1 LRVSAKTDPL
11 ADVIWDET
19 GVAQGFALFDTAIGT
34 CAIAWGQS
42 GIVGTSLPSKSA
54 AASRAFM
61 QKRFP
66 EAEEVVAPPPSVQ
79 TVING
84 IVALMEGEKRDLK
97 NAELDFTGIADF
109 HRRAFDLARNIP
121 PGEVLTYG
129 EFAKRL
135 GDPGAARAVG
145 QAMGA
150 NPFPIIVPCHR
161 VLASGGK
168 TGGFSAPLGLE
179 TKMKM
184 LTIER
189 AKLDDKPSLFDELPL
204 AAKPRR
210 KG

>member
-1 LRVSAKTDPL
+1 V
-11 ADVIWDET
+11 
-19 GVAQGFALFDTAIGT
+19 QGFALFETAIGT
-34 CAIAWGQS
+34 CAIAWGES
-42 GIVGTSLPSKSA
+42 GIVGTSLPSTTA
-54 AASRAFM
+54 AKSRAFVA
-61 QKRFP
+61 KRLP
-66 EAEEVVAPPPSVQ
+66 GAVEGPPPPAVQ
-79 TVING
+79 AVIG
-84 IVALMEGEKRDLK
+84 DIVALMQGEKRDLK
-97 NAELDFTGIADF
+97 IARLDYTGVPEF
-109 HRRAFDLARNIP
+109 HRRAFDLARDIP
-121 PGEVLTYG
+121 PGEVITYG

-161 VLASGGK
+161 VLATGGK

-189 AKLDDKPSLFDELPL
+189 AKLDDRPSLFEDLPL

-210 KG
+210 KR

>member
-1 LRVSAKTDPL
+1 MRVSAKTDPFN
-11 ADVIWDET
+11 AVTWDET
-19 GVAQGFALFDTAIGT
+19 GVAQGFALFETAIGT
-34 CAIAWGQS
+34 CAIAWGPN

-54 AASRAFM
+54 AVSRAFLT
-61 QKRFP
+61 KRFP
-66 EAEEVVAPPPSVQ
+66 DAVEAPPPPAVKA
-79 TVING
+79 VIDD
-84 IVALMEGEKRDLK
+84 IIALMQGEKRDLK
-97 NAELDFTGIADF
+97 SAELDLTGIADF

-121 PGEVLTYG
+121 PGEVQTYG
-129 EFAKRL
+129 EVAKRL

-179 TKMKM
+179 TKMQM

-189 AKLDDKPSLFDELPL
+189 AKLDDKPSLFDDLPL

-210 KG
+210 KR

>member
-1 LRVSAKTDPL
+1 
-11 ADVIWDET
+11 
-19 GVAQGFALFDTAIGT
+19 
-34 CAIAWGQS
+34 
-42 GIVGTSLPSKSA
+42 
-54 AASRAFM
+54 M

-66 EAEEVVAPPPSVQ
+66 NAVEMSPPHAVQ
-79 TVING
+79 AVIDD
-84 IVALMEGEKRDLK
+84 IVALLQGEKRDLT
-97 NAELDFTGIADF
+97 NAALDFTGIADF
-109 HRRAFDLARNIP
+109 HRRAFDLARTIP

-129 EFAKRL
+129 DVAKRL

-179 TKMKM
+179 TKMRM

-189 AKLDDKPSLFDELPL
+189 AKLDDKPALFDDLPL
-204 AAKPRR
+204 AAKPR
-210 KG
+210 KEH

>member
-1 LRVSAKTDPL
+1 LRVSAKTVPL
-11 ADVIWDET
+11 SGVTWDET
-19 GVAQGFALFDTAIGT
+19 GVAQGFALFETAIGT
-34 CAIAWGQS
+34 CAIAWGPN
-42 GIVGTSLPSKSA
+42 GIVGTSLPAKNA
-54 AASRAFM
+54 ATGRAFM

-66 EAEEVVAPPPSVQ
+66 DAVEAPPPHAVQ
-79 TVING
+79 AVIDD
-84 IVALMEGEKRDLK
+84 IVALLAGEKRDLK
-97 NAELDFTGIADF
+97 NAELDYTGIADF
-109 HRRAFDLARNIP
+109 HRRAFDLARTIP

-129 EFAKRL
+129 DVAKRL

-168 TGGFSAPLGLE
+168 TGGFSAPLGLQ
-179 TKMKM
+179 TKMQM

-189 AKLDDKPSLFDELPL
+189 ARLDDKPSLFDDLPL

-210 KG
+210 AT

>member
-1 LRVSAKTDPL
+1 MHVAAKTDPFT
-11 ADVIWDET
+11 AVTWDET
-19 GVAQGFALFDTAIGT
+19 GVTQGFALFDTAIGT
-34 CAIAWGQS
+34 CAIAWGPN

-54 AASRAFM
+54 TTSRAFM
-61 QKRFP
+61 KKRFP
-66 EAEEVVAPPPSVQ
+66 DATEAPPPPAIQ
-79 TVING
+79 AVIDD
-84 IVALMEGEKRDLK
+84 IVALLQGEKRDLK
-97 NAELDFTGIADF
+97 NAELDLAGIADF
-109 HRRAFDLARNIP
+109 HRRAFELARTIP

-129 EFAKRL
+129 EVAKRL

-179 TKMKM
+179 TKMQM

-189 AKLDDKPSLFDELPL
+189 AKLGDNPSLFDDLPL
-204 AAKPRR
+204 VAKPRQKR
-210 KG
+210 

>member
-1 LRVSAKTDPL
+1 M
-11 ADVIWDET
+11 
-19 GVAQGFALFDTAIGT
+19 QGFALFETAIGT
-34 CAIAWGQS
+34 CAVAWGPR
-42 GIVGTSLPSKSA
+42 GLIGTSLPAKSA
-54 AASRAFM
+54 AASRTFIR
-61 QKRFP
+61 KRFP
-66 EAEEVVAPPPSVQ
+66 DLEESVPPGHVQDVVDDVVALLSGQ
-79 TVING
+79 
-84 IVALMEGEKRDLK
+84 KRDLK
-97 NAELDFTGIADF
+97 SAKLDLTGVPEF
-109 HRRAFDLARNIP
+109 HRRAFERARDIP
-121 PGEVLTYG
+121 PGEVITYG

-189 AKLDDKPSLFDELPL
+189 AKLDDKPSLFDDLPL

-210 KG
+210 KR